1 MDTFVDLICSL
12 VRIHGINATFL
23 LLYPITLVYVLALRY
38 KENQKTLQVIDALI
52 KSNNQLG
59 EEIHTSMQN
68 SSSILA
74 ACIYALGGNKD
85 EATIL
90 LNTLVRQ
97 SREDV

>member
-1 MDTFVDLICSL
+1 MDTFVSLICSL
-12 VRIHGINATFL
+12 IKLHGMDATFL

-38 KENQKTLQVIDALI
+38 KENQKTLQVIDELI

-68 SSSILA
+68 SNSILA

-85 EATIL
+85 EAKTL
-90 LNTLVRQ
+90 LNTLGPR
-97 SREDV
+97 REEDE